1 MIFLFCAALALYVV
15 VGYPA
20 LLALR
25 AYWRTR
31 PVNKVRLDLGVTVL
45 LPVHNGEAWIERK
58 IQNLLALDY
67 PRRFIE
73 IIVVSDGSTDATDA
87 IAARFPVQFIRIPKS
102 GKAEAINCALQR
114 ARGEIL
120 FFTDVRQQLDSRAL
134 RYLVDC
140 FSDPEVGVATGEL
153 TILDGQSREEANI
166 GLYWKYEKWIRRKLS
181 RIDSV
186 LGATG
191 CIYAMRRSLARPM
204 PADTLLDDVH
214 LPMQAFFA
222 GYRIVMEE
230 KASAYDTPTGLAT
243 EFRRKVRT
251 QAGVYQLIGQFP
263 ALMGPGNRMWLDFVS
278 YKFGRL
284 MLPFLLLGMFWSAF
298 FLPQPW
304 GAVVVGV
311 QVTFYVLAAA
321 NPWIPQESAMKRLS
335 APAAAFVVLVLAA
348 LCAVSILIVPPK
360 RLWTPNGRR

>member
-1 MIFLFCAALALYVV
+1 MIFFLCAVLVLYVV
-15 VGYPA
+15 VGYPV

-25 AYWRTR
+25 ARWGTV
-31 PVNKVRLDLGVTVL
+31 PVNTKPLELSVTVI
-45 LPVHNGEAWIERK
+45 LPVHNGEAWIEDK
-58 IQNLLALDY
+58 IRNLLALDY
-67 PRRFIE
+67 PRGSVE

-87 IAARFPVQFIRIPKS
+87 IAARFPVQFVRIHKS
-102 GKAEAINCALQR
+102 GKAGALNCALQR

-120 FFTDVRQQLDSRAL
+120 FFTDVRQPLDPMAL
-134 RYLVDC
+134 RHLVDC
-140 FSDPEVGVATGEL
+140 FSDPAVGVATGEL
-153 TILDGQSREEANI
+153 TIRDGKSREEANI
-166 GLYWKYEKWIRRKLS
+166 GLYWKYEKWIRRRLS

-204 PADTLLDDVH
+204 PVDTLLDDVH

-263 ALMGPGNRMWLDFVS
+263 ALMGVRNRMWLDFVS

-284 MLPFLLLGMFWSAF
+284 MLPFLLVGIFGSAF
-298 FLPQPW
+298 ILTDPW
-304 GAVVVGV
+304 RVIMVGA
-311 QVTFYVLAAA
+311 QVAFYSLAAA
-321 NPWIPQESAMKRLS
+321 NPWIREDSLVKRLS
-335 APAAAFVVLVLAA
+335 APAAAFTVLMLAA
-348 LCAVSILIVPPK
+348 LCAVSILVVPAR
-360 RLWTPNGRR
+360 RLWTR